1 MSDTINA
8 DGLEDWLGE
17 APAPDKL
24 QYLEERNN
32 RRIEIKKQFD
42 AWFGEEEGYSFRY
55 ERFWD
60 DFDSAKDKNDY
71 NSMKLMVKWLRTAFE
86 MGYHASESKLHSNE
100 DTCSTGTLNGHG
112 S

>member
-71 NSMKLMVKWLRTAFE
+71 NSMKLMVKWLRTSFE
-86 MGYHASESKLHSNE
+86 MGYCACESKLHSNE

>member
-1 MSDTINA
+1 MMSDTINA

-24 QYLEERNN
+24 EYLEQQNN

-42 AWFGEEEGYSFRY
+42 AWFDEIQGYSFRS

-60 DFDSAKDKNDY
+60 DFDYAKESGDTRNIKR
-71 NSMKLMVKWLRTAFE
+71 WLRTAYE
-86 MGYHASESKLHSNE
+86 MGYNE
-100 DTCSTGTLNGHG
+100 GQRLYGGTD
-112 S
+112 